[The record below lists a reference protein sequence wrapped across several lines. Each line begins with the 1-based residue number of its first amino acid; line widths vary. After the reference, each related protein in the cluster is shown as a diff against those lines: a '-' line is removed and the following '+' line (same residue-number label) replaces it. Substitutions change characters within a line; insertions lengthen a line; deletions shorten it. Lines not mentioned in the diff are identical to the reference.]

1 MPKLTVYTRMGCCV
15 SMCASALL
23 GVPLMA
29 QTSELRL
36 GDIARVSATTPAVQ
50 RFVGRI
56 VSLTSDSLTLET
68 DEPIARVAI
77 PRAALTSAE
86 RRLPN
91 ASRAE
96 HPVIGAALGL
106 VAGGAIGGIAGA
118 AGGKPCNEYSD
129 GFCGRSLGAFFGML
143 GGGVLGLI
151 AGTTIGLGL
160 PVERWSAVKNVQL
173 SVTPLPAMKGG
184 QLLGAARF

>member
-1 MPKLTVYTRMGCCV
+1 MSKLIYTLSGCCV
-15 SMCASALL
+15 LLFVTVL

-36 GDIARVSATTPAVQ
+36 GDIARVSATTPTLK

-56 VSLTSDSLTLET
+56 VSLTADTLVLET

-91 ASRAE
+91 ASRPE
-96 HPVIGAALGL
+96 HAVIGAALG
-106 VAGGAIGGIAGA
+106 VVTGGAIGGIAGA
-118 AGGKPCNEYSD
+118 AGGKPCNDYSD
-129 GFCGRSLGAFFGML
+129 GFCGRDLGAFFGAV

-151 AGTTIGLGL
+151 AGTAIGLGL
-160 PVERWSAVKNVQL
+160 PVERWSAVKNLQL
-173 SVTPLPAMKGG
+173 SMTPIPAVRRGE
-184 QLLGAARF
+184 LLVALRF